1 MFLELLIGY
10 WALKPVAEE
19 IDRYSYEHELMQDEI
34 EELKEEIRIL
44 KSSKAHKEYKE
55 H

>member
-19 IDRYSYEHELMQDEI
+19 IDRYSYEQELIQEEI
-34 EELKEEIRIL
+34 ENLKKININSRKPAI
-44 KSSKAHKEYKE
+44 SKD
-55 H
+55 

>member
-19 IDRYSYEHELMQDEI
+19 IDRYSYEHELMLDEI
-34 EELKEEIRIL
+34 EDLKEEIKDL
-44 KSSKAHKEYKE
+44 KSKKDK
-55 H
+55 

>member
-19 IDRYSYEHELMQDEI
+19 IDRYSYEHELMEYEI
-34 EELKEEIRIL
+34 EDLKEEVRKL
-44 KSSKAHKEYKE
+44 KSSNKTNVQE
-55 H
+55 

>member
-19 IDRYSYEHELMQDEI
+19 IDRYSYEHELMIDEI
-34 EELKEEIRIL
+34 EDLKEEIKDL
-44 KSSKAHKEYKE
+44 KSKKDK
-55 H
+55 

>member
-19 IDRYSYEHELMQDEI
+19 IDKYSYEHELMQDEI
-34 EELKEEIRIL
+34 EDLKKEIRYL
-44 KSSKAHKEYKE
+44 KYKKTKSNLE
-55 H
+55 TR

>member
-19 IDRYSYEHELMQDEI
+19 IDKYSFEHELMQDEI
-34 EELKEEIRIL
+34 EGLKEEIKL
-44 KSSKAHKEYKE
+44 LKEYNKITK
-55 H
+55 

>member
-19 IDRYSYEHELMQDEI
+19 IDRFSYEQELLHDEF
-34 EELKEEIRIL
+34 ENLREEMEDLKNELKTRNNRYI
-44 KSSKAHKEYKE
+44 
-55 H
+55 

>member
-19 IDRYSYEHELMQDEI
+19 IDKFSYEQELMLDEI
-34 EELKEEIRIL
+34 EELKEEIRNL
-44 KSSKAHKEYKE
+44 KSAENQEK
-55 H
+55 

>member
-19 IDRYSYEHELMQDEI
+19 INRFSYEQELI
-34 EELKEEIRIL
+34 
-44 KSSKAHKEYKE
+44 H
-55 H
+55 

>member
-1 MFLELLIGY
+1 MFLELLVGY

-34 EELKEEIRIL
+34 ESLKEEIKEL
-44 KSSKAHKEYKE
+44 KNEQKN
-55 H
+55 